1 MIKVK
6 YSALIELE
14 CEASEQTPGVMTF
27 EKIAKRFDGGRFMDD
42 AVRRFICVYA
52 RPIKK
57 LKYQHSCQYR
67 NGPNCNLN

>member
-14 CEASEQTPGVMTF
+14 CKASEQTPGVMTF

-42 AVRRFICVYA
+42 AVRQFVA
-52 RPIKK
+52 
-57 LKYQHSCQYR
+57 
-67 NGPNCNLN
+67 NGFGDEGWTVKVTRQNAELWRED

>member
-42 AVRRFICVYA
+42 AVRQFVANGFGDAGWTVNVA
-52 RPIKK
+52 RQTAEPW
-57 LKYQHSCQYR
+57 R
-67 NGPNCNLN
+67 EN

>member
-14 CEASEQTPGVMTF
+14 CEASEHTSGILPF

-42 AVRRFICVYA
+42 GIRRCIA
-52 RPIKK
+52 
-57 LKYQHSCQYR
+57 
-67 NGPNCNLN
+67 NGFDNEGWTVKVTRQNAELWRED

>member
-14 CEASEQTPGVMTF
+14 YEASEHTSGILPF

-42 AVRRFICVYA
+42 GIRRCIA
-52 RPIKK
+52 
-57 LKYQHSCQYR
+57 
-67 NGPNCNLN
+67 NGFDNEGLTVKVTRQNAELWREN

>member
-42 AVRRFICVYA
+42 AVRQFVA
-52 RPIKK
+52 
-57 LKYQHSCQYR
+57 
-67 NGPNCNLN
+67 NGFGDEG